1 MTTLAITGGQVLR
14 PDLTVAT
21 ADVLIDQE
29 RGEILEIGP
38 DLAGDADETLDA
50 ADSLVTP
57 GFVSGHCH
65 VAMTLLRGTP
75 MINRSRRGS
84 RGHLAR
90 RGELTP
96 DDVRVGAELG
106 LLELI
111 KSGTTAFADMYF
123 HVPEVAAAV
132 GTRGSGPP
140 RPQYR
145 HRRQGRRGR
154 ARGRANEPRDRSRV
168 RWRGRR
174 ADLDGLYA
182 PLADDRRERV
192 P

>member
-57 GFVSGHCH
+57 GFVNGHCH

-84 RGHLAR
+84 RR
-90 RGELTP
+90 T
-96 DDVRVGAELG
+96 
-106 LLELI
+106 
-111 KSGTTAFADMYF
+111 
-123 HVPEVAAAV
+123 
-132 GTRGSGPP
+132 SGPP
-140 RPQYR
+140 RGADA
-145 HRRQGRRGR
+145 RRRPRRCR
-154 ARGRANEPRDRSRV
+154 TRPARTH
-168 RWRGRR
+168 
-174 ADLDGLYA
+174 
-182 PLADDRRERV
+182 
-192 P
+192 